1 MPSTHGRPPTSHR
14 QRRPFRA
21 CFIFVSMAVLVQT
34 AMSIPSLTPA
44 AETWKPAPG
53 PLKTKW
59 ASLVTPESPLP
70 EYPRPQMVRRQWQNL
85 NGLWEY
91 AVAARSAPRPSEFEG
106 QILVPYPI
114 ESSLSGVMRRLDEHS
129 RLWYRRTFELPV
141 SWTKPRILLHFGA
154 VDWETTVYVN
164 GEQVGR
170 HRGGYDPFHFDIT
183 DSLTPSGPQE
193 LVVAVW
199 DPTEAGQAR
208 GKQVRNPRGIMYTP
222 TSGIWQTVWLE
233 PVAVAHIEA
242 LKITPDFD
250 ASAVKVE
257 TVTSKPSGKVTVK
270 VTVIDGETVVA
281 SHQTKRATASAKVL
295 LRVPD
300 AKPWAPA
307 SPFLYGLQ
315 VDLIQQGE
323 VTDSTTS
330 YFGMRKIA
338 LGKDE
343 QGITRIMLNNKF
355 VFQVGFLD
363 QGFWPDGL
371 YTAPT
376 DEALRYDIEMT
387 KRLGMNMARKHVK
400 VEPARWYYWC
410 DKLGLLVWQDMPSG
424 NITTDEE
431 KQQFERELEQLVLA
445 HLNHPSII
453 MWVVFN
459 EGWGQYDTGRLTR
472 WVKQLDPARLV
483 SNASGWTDKKTG
495 DIIDMHSYPGPGS
508 PPPEEHRAAV
518 LGEFGGLGLAIDGHT
533 WTKES
538 WGYQA
543 TASRDALTRRY
554 VKLLRRVYELKED
567 PGLCAAVYTQT
578 TDVETEC
585 NGLMTYDRAI
595 VKPDLTVVADANQG
609 RFPPAPQIE
618 TVLVS
623 SEKEPATWQFT
634 FHEPKEDWFQPEYDS
649 STWNQGPA
657 GFGTPGT
664 PGAVVRTEWKTSDI
678 WLRREFVVEDVKTG
692 ELFVWMH
699 HDENAEVWLNGVQA
713 TNVSGHTTSYEETE
727 LSPQAVKTLK
737 VGRNV
742 IAIHCHQTRGGQYID
757 AGLIRMTPAPS
768 PPKH

>member
-1 MPSTHGRPPTSHR
+1 M
-14 QRRPFRA
+14 
-21 CFIFVSMAVLVQT
+21 
-34 AMSIPSLTPA
+34 
-44 AETWKPAPG
+44 
-53 PLKTKW
+53 
-59 ASLVTPESPLP
+59 
-70 EYPRPQMVRRQWQNL
+70 
-85 NGLWEY
+85 
-91 AVAARSAPRPSEFEG
+91 
-106 QILVPYPI
+106 
-114 ESSLSGVMRRLDEHS
+114 
-129 RLWYRRTFELPV
+129 
-141 SWTKPRILLHFGA
+141 
-154 VDWETTVYVN
+154 
-164 GEQVGR
+164 
-170 HRGGYDPFHFDIT
+170 
-183 DSLTPSGPQE
+183 
-193 LVVAVW
+193 
-199 DPTEAGQAR
+199 
-208 GKQVRNPRGIMYTP
+208 
-222 TSGIWQTVWLE
+222 
-233 PVAVAHIEA
+233 
-242 LKITPDFD
+242 
-250 ASAVKVE
+250 
-257 TVTSKPSGKVTVK
+257 
-270 VTVIDGETVVA
+270 
-281 SHQTKRATASAKVL
+281 
-295 LRVPD
+295 
-300 AKPWAPA
+300 
-307 SPFLYGLQ
+307 
-315 VDLIQQGE
+315 
-323 VTDSTTS
+323 
-330 YFGMRKIA
+330 
-338 LGKDE
+338 
-343 QGITRIMLNNKF
+343 
-355 VFQVGFLD
+355 
-363 QGFWPDGL
+363 
-371 YTAPT
+371 
-376 DEALRYDIEMT
+376 
-387 KRLGMNMARKHVK
+387 
-400 VEPARWYYWC
+400 
-410 DKLGLLVWQDMPSG
+410 
-424 NITTDEE
+424 
-431 KQQFERELEQLVLA
+431 
-445 HLNHPSII
+445 
-453 MWVVFN
+453 
-459 EGWGQYDTGRLTR
+459 GQYDTGRLTR